1 VSSSS
6 SVSELLYSCYFTYL
20 LTIVYA
26 NTPSPTY
33 RHPHDTDHP
42 HTVTPVVSVECPL
55 QWTLARSRG
64 YRRRHC
70 RCRCRLL
77 SITCPSP
84 RRRSCIALLI
94 MLTARRRRASH
105 LPIQHVPVA
114 DAEISHRDKRWQTSK
129 QYPTRLN
136 VLHPSLVHNGE
147 HSAVRL
153 MFCISINGTTL
164 AAA

>member
-1 VSSSS
+1 M
-6 SVSELLYSCYFTYL
+6 LLYLITYF
-20 LTIVYA
+20 TIVYA

-70 RCRCRLL
+70 RCRCRCRLL

-94 MLTARRRRASH
+94 MLTTCRRRASH
-105 LPIQHVPVA
+105 LPIQHVLVA